1 MDTIIPIK
9 YLNSDGSSILKKAPK
24 VNYRQLA
31 CRIIGEIPAKKI
43 LDDDELALY
52 NEEIGIQFSPEIINA
67 NKLVVVV
74 KATRLCNLRCTYCH
88 SWAEGK
94 GNTLTFFNLMRS
106 IHRFLSIPNVKRF
119 EFVWHGG
126 EVTLLNVNYF
136 KKLIWLQERFK
147 KPDQVIT
154 NSVQTN
160 AVNIPEDWLVF
171 LKGIGMGVGISVD
184 GIPEIHDSRRLDYR
198 GRPTSHKV
206 AAGMKKL
213 RSYGIPYGALVV
225 VDRDVYES
233 NIEKMLSYFY
243 EIGLTDIEFL
253 NIVPD
258 NRCQP
263 GDDPG
268 GSYITYHNYINFLSN
283 VFRVW
288 WDGYKDKINIRLF
301 DGFIDSIKSSQK
313 KISDCYW
320 AGNCSQE
327 IITLEPNGTVSACD
341 KYVGAE
347 GNNYGSIID
356 NNLASLLAKSD
367 TNKNHLIEEKE
378 SYEKMHQC
386 KWFHLCN
393 GGCPHDRVTNRK
405 HNPNYDGSCCGTG
418 GLLETIRQTIA
429 A

>member
-9 YLNSDGSSILKKAPK
+9 FLDLTSPPSSAGTQK
-24 VNYRQLA
+24 VNYKQLA
-31 CRIIGEIPAKKI
+31 ARIIGEIPAENI
-43 LDDDELALY
+43 LN
-52 NEEIGIQFSPEIINA
+52 NEEFDLYKKEKSIHFSPEKISA
-67 NKLVVVV
+67 TKLVVVI

-106 IHRFLSIPNVKRF
+106 LHRFLSIPNIKRF

-126 EVTLLNVNYF
+126 EVTLLNVSYF
-136 KKLIWLQERFK
+136 KKLIWLQQQFK
-147 KPDQVIT
+147 KPGQIIT
-154 NSVQTN
+154 NTVQTN
-160 AVNIPEDWLVF
+160 AVNIPEDWLLF
-171 LKGIGMGVGISVD
+171 LKGIGMSVGISVD

-198 GRPTSHKV
+198 GRPTSQRV

-213 RSYGIPYGALVV
+213 RQYGIPYGALIV

-233 NIEKMLSYFY
+233 NIEKMLSYFH
-243 EIGLTDIEFL
+243 EIDLTDIEFL

-258 NRCQP
+258 NRLKP

-268 GSYITYHNYINFLSN
+268 GSYINYHDYINFLSK
-283 VFRVW
+283 VFRIW
-288 WDGYKDKINIRLF
+288 WGNYRDKINIRLF
-301 DGFIDSIKSSQK
+301 DGFINSIKYSQK

-327 IITLEPNGTVSACD
+327 IITLEPNGTISACD
-341 KYVGAE
+341 KYVGAK

-356 NNLASLLAKSD
+356 NDLGYLLKNSN

-386 KWFHLCN
+386 KWFFICN
-393 GGCPHDRVTNRK
+393 GGCPHDRVINRK
-405 HNPNYDGSCCGTG
+405 HNPNYNNSCCGTG
-418 GLLETIRQTIA
+418 NLLKTIEQVMA
-429 A
+429 G